1 MNRAEVKRAEVKRA
15 LVPNETLAN
24 ALGADELARGL
35 SARGHEVVRTGG
47 FGLAWLEP
55 MLVIDGE
62 AFGPVRDLDQLD
74 AVALGPLAE
83 LPPLARQ
90 QRLVFDRC
98 GHIDPLDCDPSNLLA
113 QLEREPREILEEI
126 KASGLRGRGGAG
138 FPAHIKWQT
147 VHDTP
152 APQKYIV
159 VNADEGDSGTFADR
173 LIMEGDPFRLIEG
186 MMIAGHATGA
196 DKGIVYLRSEYP
208 LAAEIFA
215 NAIDK
220 ARELGLLE
228 KFDIEL
234 FIGAGAY
241 ICGEETSLLES
252 LEGKRGE
259 IRAKPPVPAVAGL
272 FGQPTLVHNVITLCS
287 VPGILQMGGAA
298 YAEIGVGAST
308 GTSAIQL
315 AGNVK
320 RGGLYELPFG
330 LSLREL
336 IEDWGGG
343 TRTGRPLKAAQI
355 GGPLG
360 AYLFERDLD
369 TPLSY
374 EATAAVG
381 AGIGHGGVVVFDDSI
396 DLVRQAHYAFA
407 FCEHESC
414 GKCTPCRIGSVR
426 GKEAVAALASG
437 EYTENQLEVID
448 ELCDLMEQTSLCQ
461 MGGMTPIPVRSALG
475 EAFPRVGQRGEEK
488 SGNGAARE

>member
-1 MNRAEVKRAEVKRA
+1 MSPV

-24 ALGADELARGL
+24 ALGADDLAREL
-35 SARGHEVVRTGG
+35 QARGREVVRTGG

-62 AFGPVRDLDQLD
+62 AYGPVQDLDALD
-74 AVALGPLAE
+74 AVALGPLAD
-83 LPPLARQ
+83 LPEIARQ
-90 QRLVFDRC
+90 QRIVFDRC
-98 GHIDPLDCDPSNLLA
+98 GHVDPMEYDPSWLLR
-113 QLEREPREILEEI
+113 QLEREPREIIGEI

-186 MMIAGHATGA
+186 MMISGHATGA

-220 ARELGLLE
+220 AGTLGLLE
-228 KFDIEL
+228 RFDIEL

-287 VPGILQMGGAA
+287 VPGILDMGGKA

-308 GTSAIQL
+308 GSSTFQL
-315 AGNVK
+315 AGNIK

-330 LSLREL
+330 VTMREL

-343 TRTGRPLKAAQI
+343 TRTGRPFGAVQV

-374 EATAAVG
+374 EDMAALG
-381 AGIGHGGVVVFDDSI
+381 AGIGHGGLVVFDDTV
-396 DLVRQAHYAFA
+396 DLVQQAHYAFA
-407 FCEHESC
+407 FCAHESC

-437 EYTENQLEVID
+437 EYTEDRLDVID

-475 EAFPRVGQRGEEK
+475 EALPARR
-488 SGNGAARE
+488 SGNGAGLE